1 VPDRPPMPS
10 YPGAQ
15 RVPSPRQ
22 CLRGIRLRQGV
33 FALSLVHGCKTRKR
47 VKSGRMLGARHAP
60 LDLQGL
66 AEERFSLRVLALCA
80 VGIPSTSARSQ
91 T

>member
-1 VPDRPPMPS
+1 
-10 YPGAQ
+10 
-15 RVPSPRQ
+15 VPSPRQ

-33 FALSLVHGCKTRKR
+33 FTLSLVHGCKTRKR
-47 VKSGRMLGARHAP
+47 VKSGGILGTQHAP

-66 AEERFSLRVLALCA
+66 AEERFGLRVLALRA
-80 VGIPSTSARSQ
+80 VGIPSSSAGSQ